1 MVHIEYNG
9 WQQYTQ
15 QQTFH
20 TTPPRG
26 RGGGGVAVILLL
38 LKHVEEKQHIVLLQR
53 EEKIRMMV
61 GSNTPPTNWKLGPLS
76 FNQHFIFF
84 YFLSSHLPFPP
95 PTTVAQNSCPAITTQ
110 PTPPFLR
117 LSYPAHP
124 LTPTLS
130 ISSSYISALMV
141 LLSTFIHLK
150 WIPHSCKTHIFG
162 CLETVMPLFHGLSC
176 LMFCLVPCGFR

>member
-38 LKHVEEKQHIVLLQR
+38 LKHVEEKQHIGLLQR
-53 EEKIRMMV
+53 EEKIRMMIR
-61 GSNTPPTNWKLGPLS
+61 SNTPPTNWKLGPLS
-76 FNQHFIFF
+76 FNQHFIFLF
-84 YFLSSHLPFPP
+84 PFFPSSLSTSHYCCS
-95 PTTVAQNSCPAITTQ
+95 NSCPAITTQ

-150 WIPHSCKTHIFG
+150 WIPHSCEIHVFG
-162 CLETVMPLFHGLSC
+162 CLETVMPLFHCLSC
-176 LMFCLVPCGFR
+176 LMFCLVPCGFK